1 MRPENEIILCG
12 MFLIACLI
20 IFAAITHLNSIN
32 QTTVVTTI
40 MPSYSPTFA
49 PTTIAP
55 TTFAPTTALP
65 SYSPTVAPTTT
76 LPSYSPTT
84 IVPTPAVHSQYH
96 TTVRPTTTLPTYS
109 PSFAPTSFAFFQK
122 SEHIYMVALG
132 GVLVL
137 NLCYC
142 VYQRKTKKV
151 TPPPV
156 TAWKVPSQQR
166 IERKRSSEYRFTY
179 VL

>member
-1 MRPENEIILCG
+1 
-12 MFLIACLI
+12 MFDYIRCYCPFELNKFNYVCAHHSIAELFSYDC
-20 IFAAITHLNSIN
+20 AHYVCAHHSITELLSYVCAHYVCAYHSIAEL
-32 QTTVVTTI
+32 
-40 MPSYSPTFA
+40 F
-49 PTTIAP
+49 
-55 TTFAPTTALP
+55 
-65 SYSPTVAPTTT
+65 
-76 LPSYSPTT
+76 
-84 IVPTPAVHSQYH
+84 
-96 TTVRPTTTLPTYS
+96 
-109 PSFAPTSFAFFQK
+109 SFDCAYYVCAHYVCVFH
-122 SEHIYMVALG
+122 EHIYMVALG